1 MVRKE
6 QVVNSLKELPD
17 QFSIDELLID
27 KSILLQKIDN
37 GLVQSNREEVYSE
50 QEAREMLKQRAK

>member
-17 QFSIDELLID
+17 QFSIDELMD
-27 KSILLQKIDN
+27 KLILLQKVDI
-37 GLVQSNREEVYSE
+37 GLAQSDRGEVYSE
-50 QEAREMLKQRAK
+50 QEAREMLKQWAK